1 MKSQDILILL
11 KLVTISHA
19 EKQYRHS
26 DYEKNHWL
34 MESDDVLEVGWQ
46 GWEPDHT
53 QLKDSSAA
61 LFDDRYALRGL
72 ESLTGVSK
80 TEVGSSLKRSVDC
93 GLASYDR
100 MTHHPKT
107 NTKALLEFLIY
118 GVKYVFPVKPA
129 EIVRGIPTS
138 FAAPVMR
145 HVLATAGD
153 IINVWPDPR
162 GKEMGQ
168 AVKPL
173 YKTVPKAIRYDP
185 SLYELLALIDALR
198 LGSPRESNLAKDLL
212 GKKLR
217 K

>member
-11 KLVTISHA
+11 KLFTINRFERQHSHST
-19 EKQYRHS
+19 H
-26 DYEKNHWL
+26 EKNHWL
-34 MESDDVLEVGWQ
+34 TESEDVLKQGWQ
-46 GWEPDHT
+46 GWEPDYT
-53 QLKDSSAA
+53 DSEESVTT
-61 LFDDRYALRGL
+61 LFDDRYSLRGL
-72 ESLTGVSK
+72 ASLTGVSK
-80 TEVGSSLKRSVDC
+80 TEVSASLKRSVDC

-100 MTHHPKT
+100 KSHNPKA
-107 NTKALLEFLIY
+107 NTKALLDFLIY
-118 GVKYVFPVKPA
+118 GIKYVFPVKPA

-145 HVLATAGD
+145 DVLASAGD

-162 GKEMGQ
+162 GNEKGQ

-212 GKKLR
+212 GNKLR
-217 K
+217 A